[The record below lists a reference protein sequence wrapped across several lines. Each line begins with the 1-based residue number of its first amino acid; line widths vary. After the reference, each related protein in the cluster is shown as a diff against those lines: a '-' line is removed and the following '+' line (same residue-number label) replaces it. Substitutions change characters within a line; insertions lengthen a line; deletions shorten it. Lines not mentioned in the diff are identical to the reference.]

1 MTAAGRLELE
11 QRTRRPR
18 GSLSREEIL
27 DATQRLVEERGL
39 PKLSMQGLADQL
51 HAGVN
56 SVYTYFPSKAALL
69 DALAGQIVHDLRKK
83 LPPIGAGPWDEEL
96 VDYFVAF
103 RNLLLDETAY
113 LELIAYG
120 PAALVHRA
128 LSAASQ
134 RRLEE
139 GLDLLAAAGLDRPA
153 ALRGFA
159 ACLNYTRGFVV
170 LERGGQHGYDGAV
183 SVASEHAEVAQFD
196 ALDDEQFVDG
206 LRLLVRGIGAE
217 E

>member
-1 MTAAGRLELE
+1 VTVARLDLE
-11 QRTRRPR
+11 KRTRRPR

-27 DATQRLVEERGL
+27 DATRQLVEERGL

-69 DALAGQIVHDLRKK
+69 DALAGSVVHDLRTK
-83 LPPIGAGPWDEEL
+83 LPPIGTGPWDEEL
-96 VDYFVAF
+96 VEYFVEF
-103 RNLLLDETAY
+103 RNLLLEETAY

-134 RRLEE
+134 RRFEE
-139 GLDLLAAAGLDRPA
+139 GLDLLGAAGLDRPA

-170 LERGGQHGYDGAV
+170 LERGGQHEYGEISSA
-183 SVASEHAEVAQFD
+183 AREHAEVAQFD
-196 ALDDEQFVDG
+196 ALDDEQFIDG
-206 LRLLVRGIGAE
+206 LRLLVRGIRADT
-217 E
+217 